1 MQKILSRRAIYRSSA
16 DPDDMRKLKDLA
28 RAVALGQ
35 MKAATRSVPQ
45 VARHDMPVCVGI
57 VVPTESLFAFELA
70 LRSLAWPRSDTY
82 GLPMQVGVHVF
93 ASHDECKRAE
103 KDGFWLKERLF
114 VLVPSRGLLP
124 RGFEAVADLVAE
136 IGAPSPRLI
145 AGAARQC
152 LGIRLSEA
160 EAEEAACYPLE
171 SLSKAFRPGRK
182 PGRALRALRH
192 MASDAR
198 KPAAASEG
206 PTLDDLPGMGEAADW
221 GRQLAV
227 DLKDWEA
234 GRIRWEDVDRGVL
247 LSGPPGCGKTS
258 FATALARTCGTA
270 IVLGSLARWQ
280 SMGHMGDLLK
290 AMRKAFDE
298 AMKSAPCILFVD
310 EVDSFGDRERLA
322 VSSNNEQYCR
332 EVINGFLECLDGA
345 AGRAGV
351 VVVGATNYPDAL
363 DAGIRRPG
371 RLDRHIAIP
380 LPDAEARARILRL
393 HLRADVGSEGFAE
406 AARRTE
412 GWSGARLEQLAR
424 DARRSARGARARLDR
439 GYPAR
444 APFAH
449 AAARRRAP
457 RGCRARGRPRYRRR
471 GSRKGHRRGHDFGR
485 DRRRCPDRTGR
496 QDGVRRRG
504 VHVEDACMVPE
515 PDRRPACGYGR
526 RGDGVRHR
534 FVRGW
539 WRSGI
544 GPVHRHYRCGDTG
557 GFLRARGRAHLPVAA
572 GSSPVACGAGGQPGR
587 GASPM
592 PAVAAER
599 AAATELVR
607 SIGLAS
613 GRKRATRRTSA
624 SCSESKPIQSCWARS
639 GSGCRAR

>member
-1 MQKILSRRAIYRSSA
+1 MQKILSRRAVYRSGA
-16 DPDDMRKLKDLA
+16 DPDDMKKLKDLA

-35 MKAATRSVPQ
+35 MKAATRPVPQ

-57 VVPTESLFAFELA
+57 VAPTESLSAFELA
-70 LRSLAWPRSDTY
+70 LRRLAWPRSDTY
-82 GLPMQVGVHVF
+82 GLPMHVGVHVF
-93 ASHDECKRAE
+93 ASHDESRRAE

-124 RGFEAVADLVAE
+124 HGFEAVADLVAE

-160 EAEEAACYPLE
+160 EAEEAASYPLD
-171 SLSKAFRPGRK
+171 SLSKAFRSGRT
-182 PGRALRALRH
+182 PARALKALRE

-198 KPAAASEG
+198 MPAAASEG

-234 GRIRWEDVDRGVL
+234 GRIRWEEVDRGVL

-290 AMRKAFDE
+290 AMRRAFDE
-298 AMKSAPCILFVD
+298 ATKSAPCILFVD

-322 VSSNNEQYCR
+322 ASSNNEQYCR

-345 AGRAGV
+345 AGREGV

-424 DARRSARGARARLDR
+424 DARRGARAARRPVAMDDIRRAL
-439 GYPAR
+439 PAR
-444 APFAH
+444 TRLP
-449 AAARRRAP
+449 
-457 RGCRARGRPRYRRR
+457 
-471 GSRKGHRRGHDFGR
+471 
-485 DRRRCPDRTGR
+485 
-496 QDGVRRRG
+496 DGVRR
-504 VHVEDACMVPE
+504 
-515 PDRRPACGYGR
+515 
-526 RGDGVRHR
+526 
-534 FVRGW
+534 
-539 WRSGI
+539 
-544 GPVHRHYRCGDTG
+544 
-557 GFLRARGRAHLPVAA
+557 VAA
-572 GSSPVACGAGGQPGR
+572 VHEAGHAIVGAVLGRVIEEVTISAEIDADARTGLGGRTVFADEGSMLKTPAWFRNRIAVLLAGMAAEEMVFGTASSGAGGGPGSDLFT
-587 GASPM
+587 ATI
-592 PAVAAER
+592 
-599 AAATELVR
+599 AAATLEA
-607 SIGLAS
+607 SYGLGGGLSFLSPPDPRQLLAALEAS
-613 GRKRATRRTSA
+613 RALQLRVERVLQEEKRRAKDILDQAGHGRIDDVAGRLLAGEALTAACFAATHPVPS
-624 SCSESKPIQSCWARS
+624 
-639 GSGCRAR
+639 